1 MIAARQ
7 APLAVGLGTLVSS
20 GALFFINPASGIFP
34 ACPSQMFF
42 GIDCPACGGIRGT
55 YALLHGDFVSAA
67 DHNVLLLV
75 FFPGIVIAWLFWATG
90 VWDRWGVASLVRS
103 HAALITYF
111 IVILVITFTILRN
124 FLPYLGSGLGS

>member
-7 APLAVGLGTLVSS
+7 APLKVGLGTFVAA
-20 GALFFINPASGIFP
+20 GALFFINPGSGIFP
-34 ACPSQMFF
+34 ACPSQVFF

-55 YALLHGDFVSAA
+55 YALLHGDLVSAA
-67 DHNVLLLV
+67 DHNLLLLV
-75 FFPGIVIAWLFWATG
+75 FFPGIMIAWLFWATG
-90 VWDRWGVASLVRS
+90 ARDRWGVASLVRS

-111 IVILVITFTILRN
+111 IVALVITFTILRN